1 MESRSLLQAILLRQS
16 QLGEAN
22 ARQNAM
28 RKKDVD
34 AIIDQGVARGA
45 VVAIERKAER
55 TRKGWPVAMRRIH
68 EKVDLVESIVA
79 TVRRA
84 KPIPVHQRK
93 ARNIIVA
100 KVIESDVA
108 MFLLAKAQKAHLK
121 GRRKVGAI
129 HPLPGK
135 RESVDRIDT
144 MTPSSHHLMMGNRMI
159 MHPKY
164 L

>member
-1 MESRSLLQAILLRQS
+1 
-16 QLGEAN
+16 
-22 ARQNAM
+22 M

-34 AIIDQGVARGA
+34 AIIDQGVARRA

-55 TRKGWPVAMRRIH
+55 TRKGQPVAMRRIH
-68 EKVDLVESIVA
+68 EKADLVESIVA

-84 KPIPVHQRK
+84 KPIPAQQREAK
-93 ARNIIVA
+93 NIIVA

-108 MFLLAKAQKAHLK
+108 MFH
-121 GRRKVGAI
+121 RKVGAN

-135 RESVDRIDT
+135 RESVGWIDN
-144 MTPSSHHLMMGNRMI
+144 MTPNSHHLMMGNRMI

>member
-1 MESRSLLQAILLRQS
+1 
-16 QLGEAN
+16 
-22 ARQNAM
+22 M

-55 TRKGWPVAMRRIH
+55 TRKGQPVAMRRIH
-68 EKVDLVESIVA
+68 EKADLVESIVA

-84 KPIPVHQRK
+84 KPIPAQQREAK
-93 ARNIIVA
+93 NIIVA

-108 MFLLAKAQKAHLK
+108 MFHRK
-121 GRRKVGAI
+121 GRRKAGAN

-135 RESVDRIDT
+135 RESVGR
-144 MTPSSHHLMMGNRMI
+144 
-159 MHPKY
+159 
-164 L
+164 